1 MLQNPKVHQCI
12 VENFLPYLYL
22 LVPVWQWTSIREEE
36 VRGLQSVLQEFPGQP
51 WSQKKHHRGKF
62 TGQGRSVWKVS
73 SKLDT
78 NALREQPVYFQILG
92 RDHHGCLHGWGS
104 VWPVTDVW
112 GVYTRLK
119 RNIWKKNVIVHAFS
133 APGSSQKLVPSSWS
147 TFPSPLTWPI
157 SIYCLLV
164 PVGMSY
170 P

>member
-1 MLQNPKVHQCI
+1 MLQNPEVHQCI

-78 NALREQPVYFQILG
+78 NALREQYIS
-92 RDHHGCLHGWGS
+92 RYWGE
-104 VWPVTDVW
+104 TIMDVCMDE
-112 GVYTRLK
+112 V
-119 RNIWKKNVIVHAFS
+119 VFD
-133 APGSSQKLVPSSWS
+133 
-147 TFPSPLTWPI
+147 
-157 SIYCLLV
+157 LLLR
-164 PVGMSY
+164 Y
-170 P
+170 EECIQD

>member
-1 MLQNPKVHQCI
+1 V
-12 VENFLPYLYL
+12 Y
-22 LVPVWQWTSIREEE
+22 S
-36 VRGLQSVLQEFPGQP
+36 
-51 WSQKKHHRGKF
+51 GKF
-62 TGQGRSVWKVS
+62 PSLPLSPGPSLTVNIHQRGRGERSAECPPGVSRSTMKPEKAPQRQIYWTRQISVKSVFQAGY
-73 SKLDT
+73 KCFERT
-78 NALREQPVYFQILG
+78 VYFQILG

-104 VWPVTDVW
+104 IWPVTEVW

-133 APGSSQKLVPSSWS
+133 APGSSQRLVPSSWS
-147 TFPSPLTWPI
+147 TFPSPSTWPI